1 MKTVSFALQK
11 GGTGKTSISV
21 SVAYELAASGHR
33 VLLIDADPQGN
44 STGWL
49 SSASADV
56 AHELADVLFG
66 DIAINNAIVQ
76 TAKQGLS
83 LLPTAGLDGRL
94 RLYAETAAVSKPF
107 AMKQLL
113 KSIQG
118 NFDFAIIDTSPA
130 FGGVERQCFLASN
143 EVVPTLQLD
152 TFSLDGLYTFLESI
166 NQLKADYETNAP
178 TIARLVLNAKD
189 NRITQQ
195 RTTLDEFKSRYT
207 FNLSIIPVDQA
218 FKRAQGNNT
227 FVQEVANV
235 KAETL
240 QAIKEL
246 ANSIGGK

>member
-21 SVAYELAASGHR
+21 SVAYELAADGHR

-49 SSASADV
+49 ATASTDI

-66 DIAINNAIVQ
+66 DIAATGAIIQ
-76 TAKQGLS
+76 TAAKGLF

-94 RLYAETAAVSKPF
+94 RLYAETSAMSKPY
-107 AMKQLL
+107 AMRQLL

-152 TFSLDGLYTFLESI
+152 TFSLDGLYTFLESVK
-166 NQLKADYETNAP
+166 QLKSDYESDTPA
-178 TIARLVLNAKD
+178 IARLVLNARD

-195 RTTLDEFKSRYT
+195 NAILNEFNRYS
-207 FNLSIIPVDQA
+207 FGLSIIPVDQA
-218 FKRAQGNNT
+218 FKRAQGSNT
-227 FVQEVANV
+227 FVQKVAGV
-235 KAETL
+235 KRETIKAL
-240 QAIKEL
+240 KEL
-246 ANSIGGK
+246 ANSIGGR